1 MRYTHIRKSPVVTL
15 LSPSPALSR
24 RAQEALASL
33 FGVVPHP
40 QSDIATDED
49 DVLDALFAVPFLRKQ
64 WDSVASK
71 CEVSGTIIHFLSL
84 QGSSVLNQTT
94 ESLSV
99 LSILG
104 TPEGSVA
111 ERIRSNRATLA
122 AHISGRVTRI
132 ALKHSLGRSLTVHD
146 LLGLGGGLPLLQTSL
161 DSGQASRPTR
171 SASDIGL
178 REVALP
184 HFDNSLYSD
193 GRSLLSTLSDSP
205 LHRPVVGLYQFQ
217 GGLTVRPL
225 PAAEEDRIL
234 PAPSFVFNCPNLNEL
249 PPLEGAR
256 TAKIGYSGT
265 SKRGQLM
272 VAHASLPGLDFRLT
286 DSLEFSS
293 NFSEAQ
299 DALLAGSLMELQSEN
314 VLLEGGEGR
323 HARTKHDAMD
333 GVGDCWV
340 EFRANVKQ
348 PWGFI
353 KKIHP
358 TTTKVTK
365 VVKAPD
371 LPYE

>member
-49 DVLDALFAVPFLRKQ
+49 DALDALFAAPFLRKQ

-122 AHISGRVTRI
+122 AHISGRVTRV

-171 SASDIGL
+171 SASEIGL

-193 GRSLLSTLSDSP
+193 GRSLLVHSIRLATASTSRWVVSISGRTNSSTAACRRG
-205 LHRPVVGLYQFQ
+205 RPYS
-217 GGLTVRPL
+217 
-225 PAAEEDRIL
+225 AS
-234 PAPSFVFNCPNLNEL
+234 SFVC
-249 PPLEGAR
+249 
-256 TAKIGYSGT
+256 
-265 SKRGQLM
+265 
-272 VAHASLPGLDFRLT
+272 
-286 DSLEFSS
+286 
-293 NFSEAQ
+293 
-299 DALLAGSLMELQSEN
+299 LLLS
-314 VLLEGGEGR
+314 
-323 HARTKHDAMD
+323 
-333 GVGDCWV
+333 
-340 EFRANVKQ
+340 
-348 PWGFI
+348 
-353 KKIHP
+353 
-358 TTTKVTK
+358 
-365 VVKAPD
+365 
-371 LPYE
+371 